1 MIPEASPSGVQIL
14 FVVSGPSG
22 SGKETMITGTLERI
36 PGLAR
41 VVTYTTRAPRSGEVP
56 GRQYHFVSA
65 SEFERLVAAGEIFES
80 ETVYG
85 SNRYGS
91 PRYATTGTS
100 SGDLIM
106 ELDPKGYLRMR
117 EARTSPTVGIFLLV
131 PDREALRE
139 RIVARAQ
146 EHDLERRLNIARD
159 QLEFATAYNYLV
171 VNRDR
176 ETCLAEVSAIVSAE
190 RTRHHGADALE
201 RVRRDFKA

>member
-1 MIPEASPSGVQIL
+1 MTPDHSPSGVQIL

-22 SGKETMITGTLERI
+22 SGKETVISGTLERL

-41 VVTYTTRAPRSGEVP
+41 VVTYTTRAPRKGEVP
-56 GRQYHFVSA
+56 GRQYHFVNA
-65 SEFERLVAAGEIFES
+65 SEFERLVTAGEIFES

-91 PRYATTGTS
+91 PRYATSGTP

-106 ELDPKGYLRMR
+106 ELDPKGFLRMR
-117 EARTSPTVGIFLLV
+117 DARTSPTVGIFLLV
-131 PDREALRE
+131 PDRATLRE
-139 RIVARAQ
+139 RIMARAQ
-146 EHDLERRLNIARD
+146 EQDLERRLNIARD
-159 QLEFATAYNYLV
+159 QLDSAPAYDYLV

-176 ETCLAEVSAIVSAE
+176 DACLAEVAAIVTAE
-190 RTRHHGADALE
+190 RTRHRGSALLE